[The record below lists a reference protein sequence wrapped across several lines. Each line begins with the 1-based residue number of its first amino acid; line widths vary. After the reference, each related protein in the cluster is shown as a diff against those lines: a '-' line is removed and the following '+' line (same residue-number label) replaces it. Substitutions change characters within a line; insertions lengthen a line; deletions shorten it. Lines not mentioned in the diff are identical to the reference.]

1 VTLPIPQG
9 IHDNLRFLIAEVAS
23 QVGCL
28 HDEFDDV
35 PRSQPEPVIDRAGYV
50 GNLKRR
56 IQEGCQHHLANDGT
70 RVDAAAVRAAETVA
84 LELDRIA
91 ELCRESV
98 RQFGHLQSPE
108 ALRTG
113 SYRRQLKLVG
123 KAVVMVEGALA
134 SDDTQIALRIGRVEP
149 TLDRAYR
156 KLLKRYSDDIAKE
169 TAGGDLISALL
180 VAHRIEE
187 MGDALLRISEALLSA
202 SIGQQIRTD
211 HYRALVES
219 VDRLDSGDGASN
231 LRVETIAETRSGSGV
246 SGVSSEDGEDGDY
259 VAVFKEGRK
268 KKLADERDGVE
279 SWHEI
284 FPGLAPRILS
294 YNKNGKSASLL
305 IEHLAGQTFE
315 QILLHEPPELL
326 AEAQR
331 ALTATLQSVWTQTRS
346 KGRVAVDFMAQVEKR
361 LDEIYR
367 VHPEFQQGDQRI
379 CGTDAVGFETLLRR
393 AAEFEQQLSAPFS
406 VYIHGDFNVDNV
418 IYDPIERRINFI
430 DLHRSCYGDY
440 VQDVSVFMV
449 SNYRLQVI
457 DPQKRR
463 RMCLIAQRFHDT
475 ADEHAVV
482 AGDDSFEL
490 RLALG
495 LARSF
500 ATSTRF
506 TLDKS
511 LAQAMLLRSRY
522 LLEQV
527 LETDPKR
534 ASEFRAPI
542 REVFVG

>member
-1 VTLPIPQG
+1 MTLRIPQG
-9 IHDNLRFLIAEVAS
+9 IHDNLRFLIAEIAS
-23 QVGCL
+23 QVGRL

-35 PRSQPEPVIDRAGYV
+35 PASQLQLVIDRAGYAS
-50 GNLKRR
+50 NLKRR
-56 IQEGCQHHLANDGT
+56 IQEGCQHSLASDPT

-91 ELCRESV
+91 ELCRDSAQQLGYLRSRET
-98 RQFGHLQSPE
+98 
-108 ALRTG
+108 LRTG

-123 KAVVMVEGALA
+123 KAVVMVEGALD

-156 KLLKRYSDDIAKE
+156 KLLKRYGADIAQE
-169 TAGGDLISALL
+169 TEGGDLITALL

-187 MGDALLRISEALLSA
+187 MGDALLRLSEALLSA

-211 HYRALVES
+211 HYNALVES
-219 VDRLDSGDGASN
+219 VDQLGNGRGTPN
-231 LRVETIAETRSGSGV
+231 LRVETIAETRSGSGI
-246 SGVSSEDGEDGDY
+246 SGVSSDDDEDGDY
-259 VAVFKEGRK
+259 VAVFKEGGK
-268 KKLADERDGVE
+268 KKLDDEREGVE

-294 YNKNGKSASLL
+294 YNKSGESASLL

-315 QILLHEPPELL
+315 QILLHESPELL
-326 AEAQR
+326 DQALR
-331 ALTATLQSVWTQTRS
+331 ALGTTLTSIWTQTRS
-346 KGRVAVDFMAQVEKR
+346 KGKVSVDFMAQLEKR
-361 LDEIYR
+361 LDEIYS
-367 VHPEFQQGDQRI
+367 VHPEFRQGDKRI
-379 CGTDAVGFETLLRR
+379 GTTEIVGFETLLRR
-393 AAEFEQQLSAPFS
+393 AAEYEQHLSAPFS

-418 IYDPIERRINFI
+418 IYDPIEKRINFI
-430 DLHRSCYGDY
+430 DLHRSCYSDY
-440 VQDVSVFMV
+440 AQDISVFMV
-449 SNYRLQVI
+449 SNYRLQVM

-463 RMCLIAQRFHDT
+463 RICQIAQRFHDV
-475 ADEHAVV
+475 AEAHAGA

-511 LAQAMLLRSRY
+511 LARAMFLRSRF
-522 LLEQV
+522 LLERV
-527 LETDPKR
+527 LETDPQR
-534 ASEFRAPI
+534 ASKFRAPVQEI
-542 REVFVG
+542 FVG